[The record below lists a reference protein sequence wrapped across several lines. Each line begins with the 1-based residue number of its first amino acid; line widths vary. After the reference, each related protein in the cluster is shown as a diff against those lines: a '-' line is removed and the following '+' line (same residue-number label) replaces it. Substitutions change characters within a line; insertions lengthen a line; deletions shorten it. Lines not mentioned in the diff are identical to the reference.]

1 MTNEYRPKSWYFKV
15 INMAKTQLDI
25 EEASYRDILKSKTG
39 KDSLKTMTV
48 PDLFKVLSHMKSLGF
63 KLKANKK
70 LSPSTAGKAEGEL
83 TMLDK
88 LRQLWIEMYKQGFL
102 NDGSEQALETWASN
116 QSKRFNKGV
125 AITKLGWLKGNVLY
139 NLIEQLKK
147 WHMRLL
153 DNAIP
158 EAYPAFYDIAKAGKL
173 TSEQAEQY
181 NYYIG
186 ALRTAPETHALNSGL
201 YRLYIEIINE
211 HKAEMEP

>member
-1 MTNEYRPKSWYFKV
+1 MANEYRPKSWYFKV

-39 KDSLKTMTV
+39 KDSLKTMTI
-48 PDLFKVLSHMKSLGF
+48 PDLFKVLSHMKTLGF
-63 KLKANKK
+63 KLTANKK
-70 LSPSTAGKAEGEL
+70 LSPSTAGKAVGEL

-125 AITKLGWLKGNVLY
+125 AITKLGWLKGNILY

-153 DNAIP
+153 DNALA
-158 EAYPAFYDIAKAGKL
+158 EAYPTVFDIFKTGTVSKELTDKL
-173 TSEQAEQY
+173 TYY
-181 NYYIG
+181 NG
-186 ALRTAPETHALNSGL
+186 AIRLAPQTHKLNSGL
-201 YRLYIEIINE
+201 YRLYIDVINE